1 MKNAE
6 HLINEMIETGTPH
19 QYWLAREF
27 ILLADINIS
36 RKDNFQAKQYLLSL
50 KNNYNAND
58 DIAEMIE
65 QRLKQIGQ

>member
-50 KNNYNAND
+50 KNNYDASD